1 VSLVG
6 TGFTASFPY
15 DASGRRVSKTLNGK
29 TQTYL
34 YDGADII
41 QESGSKNATYTQG
54 AGIDEPLLRKAGNQR
69 EYYLADALGS
79 IVGLMDES
87 ATITTSYSYSP
98 YGKKATAGFASDN
111 PYGFTAREDDGTGL
125 YFYRARYYSPEQKRF
140 IAEDPIGFGG
150 GDSNFYAYVGGD
162 PVNFTDPT
170 GNVAIVD
177 DLIGVGI
184 FIVVGGTVIYAGQKL
199 GKGLEQLQKLLQD
212 LNCPLATENS
222 SSPHIDP
229 NDVAGKSPQEI
240 DELMKEKGLE
250 PKGSDPVS
258 GKGSYIDPV
267 TGEQRVLIHPNA
279 SDGPHAHV
287 NNPMGQRLDMKG
299 NVVSPNSPEAH
310 LPIKYP

>member
-87 ATITTSYSYSP
+87 ASITTSCSYSP
-98 YGKKATAGFASDN
+98 YGKKATAGFASDS

-125 YFYRARYYSPEQKRF
+125 YFYRARYYDPKQKRF
-140 IAEDPIGFGG
+140 MAEDPIGLSS
-150 GDSNFYAYVGGD
+150 GD
-162 PVNFTDPT
+162 
-170 GNVAIVD
+170 
-177 DLIGVGI
+177 
-184 FIVVGGTVIYAGQKL
+184 KL
-199 GKGLEQLQKLLQD
+199 
-212 LNCPLATENS
+212 TR
-222 SSPHIDP
+222 I
-229 NDVAGKSPQEI
+229 
-240 DELMKEKGLE
+240 
-250 PKGSDPVS
+250 
-258 GKGSYIDPV
+258 
-267 TGEQRVLIHPNA
+267 
-279 SDGPHAHV
+279 
-287 NNPMGQRLDMKG
+287 
-299 NVVSPNSPEAH
+299 
-310 LPIKYP
+310 